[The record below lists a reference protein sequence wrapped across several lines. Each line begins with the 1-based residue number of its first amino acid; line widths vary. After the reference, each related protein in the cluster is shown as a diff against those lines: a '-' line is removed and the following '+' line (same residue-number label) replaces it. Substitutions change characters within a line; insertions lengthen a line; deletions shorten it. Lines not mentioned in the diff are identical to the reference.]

1 MKKMKK
7 AVLMSLCL
15 LCSGVQSS
23 ELDTL
28 IETSSAIVDQID
40 KGIMFVGGSIHASQ
54 TGMGISSGQLSGNYY
69 ISSEQVTAY
78 NSALSGMVNYL
89 PYGSAED
96 YLNEQAQSELDAME
110 DAIEEFTTVVVDML
124 EVQEVAERS
133 ESAET
138 PDDQAE
144 VQDYIAQNDMSVS
157 QEDADTYNQSLDDIE
172 EHANAAG
179 AFLAVAGNPEAVAF
193 LDQGA
198 MDNNTRVED
207 NTLTY
212 SSTNQA
218 VELAW
223 ASSET
228 VSSVYLNGQG
238 NYGLDIY
245 ATETE
250 ILNTGY
256 ESLFYNTG
264 PTALGFNCFMYQI
277 DCEDEESD
285 NT

>member
-1 MKKMKK
+1 MKK
-7 AVLMSLCL
+7 AVLTSLYL
-15 LCSGVQSS
+15 LCSGAQSS

-28 IETSSAIVDQID
+28 IETSSAIVDQIN

-69 ISSEQVTAY
+69 ISNEQVTAY
-78 NSALSGMVNYL
+78 NSALTGMVNYM

-124 EVQEVAERS
+124 EVQEVAERA
-133 ESAET
+133 ETAET

-172 EHANAAG
+172 NHANAAG
-179 AFLAVAGNPEAVAF
+179 AFLAVAGNKEAVAF
-193 LDQGA
+193 LNQGA

-228 VSSVYLNGQG
+228 VSSIYLDGQG
-238 NYGLDIY
+238 DYGLDIY
-245 ATETE
+245 ASEAE

-277 DCEDEESD
+277 DCDEGDE
-285 NT
+285 T

>member
-1 MKKMKK
+1 MKK

-28 IETSSAIVDQID
+28 IETSSAIVDQIN
-40 KGIMFVGGSIHASQ
+40 KGIMFVGGAHHASQ

-78 NSALSGMVNYL
+78 NSALSGMVNYM

-110 DAIEEFTTVVVDML
+110 DAIGDFTAVVVGML
-124 EVQEVAERS
+124 EVQEVAERA
-133 ESAET
+133 ETAET

-198 MDNNTRVED
+198 IDNNTRVED

-228 VSSVYLNGQG
+228 VSSIYLNGQG
-238 NYGLDIY
+238 DYGLDIY
-245 ATETE
+245 ATETD

-264 PTALGFNCFMYQI
+264 PTALGFNCFMYQV
-277 DCEDEESD
+277 DCADEESD

>member
-1 MKKMKK
+1 
-7 AVLMSLCL
+7 MSLCL

-28 IETSSAIVDQID
+28 IETSSAIVDQIN

-110 DAIEEFTTVVVDML
+110 DAIEDFTTVVVDML
-124 EVQEVAERS
+124 EVQEVAERA
-133 ESAET
+133 ETAET

-157 QEDADTYNQSLDDIE
+157 SR
-172 EHANAAG
+172 G
-179 AFLAVAGNPEAVAF
+179 
-193 LDQGA
+193 
-198 MDNNTRVED
+198 R
-207 NTLTY
+207 
-212 SSTNQA
+212 
-218 VELAW
+218 
-223 ASSET
+223 
-228 VSSVYLNGQG
+228 
-238 NYGLDIY
+238 
-245 ATETE
+245 
-250 ILNTGY
+250 
-256 ESLFYNTG
+256 
-264 PTALGFNCFMYQI
+264 
-277 DCEDEESD
+277 
-285 NT
+285 

>member
-1 MKKMKK
+1 MAMIAGLFLTNS
-7 AVLMSLCL
+7 AV
-15 LCSGVQSS
+15 VSS

-40 KGIMFVGGSIHASQ
+40 KGIMFVGGAHHASQ

-69 ISSEQVTAY
+69 ISDEQVTAY

-110 DAIEEFTTVVVDML
+110 DAIGDFTAVVVGML
-124 EVQEVAERS
+124 EVQEVAERA
-133 ESAET
+133 ETAET

-144 VQDYIAQNDMSVS
+144 VQNYIAQNDMSVS

-172 EHANAAG
+172 NHANAAG

-207 NTLTY
+207 NALSY
-212 SSTNQA
+212 SASNQA

-228 VSSVYLNGQG
+228 VSSIYLNGQG
-238 NYGLDIY
+238 DFGLDIY
-245 ATETE
+245 ASETD

-264 PTALGFNCFMYQI
+264 PTALGFNCFMYQV
-277 DCEDEESD
+277 DCDEGDE
-285 NT
+285 T

>member
-1 MKKMKK
+1 MKK

-124 EVQEVAERS
+124 EVQEVAERA

-179 AFLAVAGNPEAVAF
+179 AFLAVAGNPEAVQF

-264 PTALGFNCFMYQI
+264 PTALGFNCFMYQT

>member
-1 MKKMKK
+1 MKK
-7 AVLMSLCL
+7 AVLTSLYL
-15 LCSGVQSS
+15 LCSGAQSS

-28 IETSSAIVDQID
+28 IETSSAIVDQIN

-89 PYGSAED
+89 PYGSAEE

-124 EVQEVAERS
+124 EVQEVAERA
-133 ESAET
+133 ETAET

-172 EHANAAG
+172 NHANAAG
-179 AFLAVAGNPEAVAF
+179 AFLAVAGNPEAVQF

-207 NTLTY
+207 NALTY

-228 VSSVYLNGQG
+228 VSSIYLNGQG
-238 NYGLDIY
+238 DYGLDIY
-245 ATETE
+245 ASETD

-277 DCEDEESD
+277 DCDEGDE
-285 NT
+285 T

>member
-1 MKKMKK
+1 MKK
-7 AVLMSLCL
+7 AVLMSLYL
-15 LCSGVQSS
+15 LCSGAQSS

-28 IETSSAIVDQID
+28 IETSSAIVDQIN

-54 TGMGISSGQLSGNYY
+54 TGTGISSGQLSGNYY
-69 ISSEQVTAY
+69 ISDEQVTAY
-78 NSALSGMVNYL
+78 NAALSGMVHYL
-89 PYGSAED
+89 PYGSAEE

-110 DAIEEFTTVVVDML
+110 DAIGDFTAVVVDML
-124 EVQEVAERS
+124 EVQEVAERA
-133 ESAET
+133 ETAET

-144 VQDYIAQNDMSVS
+144 VQEYIAQNDMSVS

-207 NTLTY
+207 NVLSY
-212 SSTNQA
+212 SASNQA

-228 VSSVYLNGQG
+228 VSSIYLNGQG
-238 NYGLDIY
+238 DYGLDIY
-245 ATETE
+245 ASEAE

-277 DCEDEESD
+277 DCDEGDE
-285 NT
+285 T

>member
-1 MKKMKK
+1 MKK
-7 AVLMSLCL
+7 AVLTSLYL

-28 IETSSAIVDQID
+28 IETSSAIVDQIN

-89 PYGSAED
+89 PYGSAEE

-110 DAIEEFTTVVVDML
+110 DAIEDFTTVVVDML
-124 EVQEVAERS
+124 EVQEVAERA
-133 ESAET
+133 ETAET

-207 NTLTY
+207 NALTY

-245 ATETE
+245 ASETD

-277 DCEDEESD
+277 DCDEGDE
-285 NT
+285 T

>member
-1 MKKMKK
+1 MKK
-7 AVLMSLCL
+7 AVLMSLYL
-15 LCSGVQSS
+15 SCSGVQSS

-28 IETSSAIVDQID
+28 IETSSAIVDQIN
-40 KGIMFVGGSIHASQ
+40 KGIMFVGGAHHASQ

-69 ISSEQVTAY
+69 ISDEQVTAY
-78 NSALSGMVNYL
+78 NSALSGMVHYL

-110 DAIEEFTTVVVDML
+110 DAIGDFTAVVVDML
-124 EVQEVAERS
+124 EVQEVAERA
-133 ESAET
+133 ETAET

-172 EHANAAG
+172 THANAAG

-207 NTLTY
+207 NVLSY
-212 SSTNQA
+212 SASNQA

-228 VSSVYLNGQG
+228 VSSIYLNGQG
-238 NYGLDIY
+238 DYGLDIY
-245 ATETE
+245 ASETD

-277 DCEDEESD
+277 DCDEGDE
-285 NT
+285 T

>member
-1 MKKMKK
+1 
-7 AVLMSLCL
+7 
-15 LCSGVQSS
+15 
-23 ELDTL
+23 
-28 IETSSAIVDQID
+28 
-40 KGIMFVGGSIHASQ
+40 MFVGGAHHASQ

-69 ISSEQVTAY
+69 ISDEQVTAY

-110 DAIEEFTTVVVDML
+110 DAIGDFTAVVVGML
-124 EVQEVAERS
+124 EVQEVAERA
-133 ESAET
+133 ETAET

-144 VQDYIAQNDMSVS
+144 VQNYIAQNDMSVS

-172 EHANAAG
+172 NHANAAG

-207 NTLTY
+207 NALSY
-212 SSTNQA
+212 SASNQA

-228 VSSVYLNGQG
+228 VSSIYLNGQG
-238 NYGLDIY
+238 DFGLDIY
-245 ATETE
+245 ASETD

-277 DCEDEESD
+277 DCDEGDE
-285 NT
+285 T

>member
-1 MKKMKK
+1 MKK

-28 IETSSAIVDQID
+28 IETSSAIVDQIN
-40 KGIMFVGGSIHASQ
+40 KGIMFVGGAHHASQ

-69 ISSEQVTAY
+69 ISDEQVTAY

-89 PYGSAED
+89 PYGSAEE

-110 DAIEEFTTVVVDML
+110 DAIEDFTTVVVDML
-124 EVQEVAERS
+124 EVQEVAERA
-133 ESAET
+133 ETAET

-144 VQDYIAQNDMSVS
+144 VQEYIAQNDMSVS
-157 QEDADTYNQSLDDIE
+157 QDDADTYNQSLDDIE
-172 EHANAAG
+172 NHANAAG

-207 NTLTY
+207 NVLSY
-212 SSTNQA
+212 SASNQA

-228 VSSVYLNGQG
+228 VSSIYLNGQG
-238 NYGLDIY
+238 DYGLDIY
-245 ATETE
+245 ASETD

-277 DCEDEESD
+277 DCDEGDE
-285 NT
+285 T

>member
-1 MKKMKK
+1 MKK
-7 AVLMSLCL
+7 AVLMSLYL
-15 LCSGVQSS
+15 LCSGAQSS

-28 IETSSAIVDQID
+28 IETSSAIVDQIN

-69 ISSEQVTAY
+69 ISDEQVTAY
-78 NSALSGMVNYL
+78 NAALSGMVHYL

-96 YLNEQAQSELDAME
+96 YLNEQAQSVLDAME
-110 DAIEEFTTVVVDML
+110 DAIGDFTAVVVDML
-124 EVQEVAERS
+124 EVQEVAERA
-133 ESAET
+133 ETAET

-157 QEDADTYNQSLDDIE
+157 QDDADTYNQSLDDIE

-207 NTLTY
+207 NALTY

-238 NYGLDIY
+238 DYGLDIY
-245 ATETE
+245 ASEAE

-277 DCEDEESD
+277 DCDEGDE
-285 NT
+285 T

>member
-1 MKKMKK
+1 MMKMKK

-28 IETSSAIVDQID
+28 IETSSAIVDQIN
-40 KGIMFVGGSIHASQ
+40 KGIMFVGGAHHASQ

-89 PYGSAED
+89 PYGSAEE

-110 DAIEEFTTVVVDML
+110 DAIEQFTTVVVDML
-124 EVQEVAERS
+124 EVQEVAERA
-133 ESAET
+133 ETAET

-179 AFLAVAGNPEAVAF
+179 AFLAVAGNPDAVAF

-228 VSSVYLNGQG
+228 VSSIYLNGQG
-238 NYGLDIY
+238 DYGLDIY
-245 ATETE
+245 ASEAE

-277 DCEDEESD
+277 DCDEGDE
-285 NT
+285 T

>member
-1 MKKMKK
+1 MKK

-28 IETSSAIVDQID
+28 IETSSAIVDQIN

-89 PYGSAED
+89 PYGSAEE

-110 DAIEEFTTVVVDML
+110 DAIGDFTAVVVDML
-124 EVQEVAERS
+124 EVQEVAERA
-133 ESAET
+133 ETAET

-172 EHANAAG
+172 NHANAAG
-179 AFLAVAGNPEAVAF
+179 AFLAVAGNPEAVQF

-207 NTLTY
+207 NVLSY

-228 VSSVYLNGQG
+228 VSSIYLNGQG
-238 NYGLDIY
+238 DYGLDIY
-245 ATETE
+245 ASETD

-277 DCEDEESD
+277 DCDEGDE
-285 NT
+285 T